1 MYIGYYKSPIGLIE
15 IGCDEKNILKLNFV
29 DSKLEL
35 EKKND
40 LLVLCL
46 EELDEY
52 FLGKRKTFSVP
63 CAFNGTEFQKSVWA
77 ALTKIP
83 YGDTCTYKDIAINI
97 GNPKAVR
104 AVGGANNK
112 NKISIILPCH
122 RVIGSNGNL
131 IGYGGELWRKEWLLE
146 HEKNCL

>member
-1 MYIGYYKSPIGLIE
+1 MYIGYYKSPIGIIE
-15 IGCDEKNILKLNFV
+15 VGCDEENILKLDFV
-29 DSKLEL
+29 DNRVKL

-40 LLVLCL
+40 LLALCL

-52 FLGKRKTFSVP
+52 FLGRRKTFSIT
-63 CAFNGTEFQKSVWA
+63 CALNGTEFQKSVWT

-83 YGDTCTYKDIAINI
+83 YGHTCTYKDIAINI

-131 IGYGGELWRKEWLLE
+131 VGYGGELWRKEWLLE
-146 HEKNCL
+146 HEKKYL

>member
-63 CAFNGTEFQKSVWA
+63 CAFNGTEFQKSVWI

-146 HEKNCL
+146 HEKNYL